1 MARKDSY
8 CDFNLNGGK
17 LLEAGF
23 EEVNVLPTTNL
34 FAGRQ
39 VTYNGQLYVYNG
51 NQWVNVNAP
60 YEANLQWGGRN
71 IANGFSPIDAS
82 LNNLLS
88 ANRFA
93 LYNSDDIVLEYS
105 TDGGANWLEYIN
117 NDKIYSTYTTYTPLL
132 NISKYTDR
140 QDVTTQC
147 RLRAVFKS
155 NSYIYTEL
163 NKFMIYVGTNGT
175 SGCWVT
181 LSVVNQDDTITTLIS
196 KQPIYGWT
204 YWNILNLDKNIRIGV
219 QQVLPCVKSI
229 VFTFGYDGTYTTTS
243 NGLTIYSIFAYGGPC
258 YNVSNNKYNI
268 QYNSTIYTIDKDMSA
283 TFPAAV
289 KSTEIVNFD
298 VNIKPTQTG
307 TVAKRSGWLWQYYAQ
322 SIAWLMNNHLPLSGG
337 TLSGDINAPQFI
349 VPNGTSAQFLK
360 ADGSLDSNAYALQTD
375 LNTVKNN
382 AWKLDEANAEVST
395 VVVTLQGNMSVFAA
409 MEKAGINYQTS
420 RNIYVDMSEA
430 DSTITDIF
438 AGYENLPVGIR
449 YHIFFGNTKHDCKIN
464 WNESKVESNKL
475 SGSFALTAEYPTA
488 KCEFMRVTDSWTYAD
503 WEALIDEVSHL
514 IDTGTASESDNSTLM
529 NYMDDNKVSY
539 TKTTKGALVNITAL
553 LAALAGNK

>member
-1 MARKDSY
+1 MASKDSY

-17 LLEAGF
+17 LLQAGF
-23 EEVNVLPTTNL
+23 EEVNVLPTINL

-51 NQWVNVNAP
+51 SQWVNVNAP

-71 IANGFSPIDAS
+71 ITKGFSPIDAS
-82 LNNLLS
+82 LNNFLS

-117 NDKIYSTYTTYTPLL
+117 NDKIYGTYTTYSPLL

-147 RLRAVFKS
+147 QLRAVFKS

-196 KQPIYGWT
+196 KQPIDGWSN
-204 YWNILNLDKNIRIGV
+204 WNILNLDKNIRIGV
-219 QQVLPCVKSI
+219 GRVLPCVKSI
-229 VFTFGYDGTYTTTS
+229 VFTFGYDGTYNTAI

-258 YNVSNNKYNI
+258 YNVSNDKYNI
-268 QYNSTIYTIDKDMSA
+268 QYNSTIYTIGKDMSA

-289 KSTEIVNFD
+289 KSTETVNFD

-307 TVAKRSGWLWQYYAQ
+307 TVAKMSGWLWQYYAQ

-337 TLSGDINAPQFI
+337 TLSGDINAPRFI
-349 VPNGTSAQFLK
+349 VPNGTASQFLK
-360 ADGSLDSNAYALQTD
+360 ADGSLDSNAYALHAD
-375 LNTVKNN
+375 LNSVKNN
-382 AWKLDEANAEVST
+382 AWQLDTANPECET
-395 VVVTLQGNMSVFAA
+395 VVITLQQGQGIFEA
-409 MEKAGINYQTS
+409 MEKAGIDYSKS
-420 RNIYVDMSEA
+420 RNIYVDLSAAGEW
-430 DSTITDIF
+430 SGENIF
-438 AGYENLPVGIR
+438 AGYEKASIGVR
-449 YHIFFGNTKHDCKIN
+449 YHIFFGNVKTAIKLYWASSI
-464 WNESKVESNKL
+464 ESNKL
-475 SGSFALTAEYPTA
+475 SGNPALTAEYPTA

-503 WEALIDEVSHL
+503 WEALIDEVSHV

-529 NYMDDNKVSY
+529 NYMDNNKVSY
-539 TKTTKGALVNITAL
+539 TKTPKGALVNITAL

>member
-1 MARKDSY
+1 MANKDSY
-8 CDFNLNGGK
+8 CDFDLNGGK

-34 FAGRQ
+34 FVGRQ
-39 VTYNGQLYVYNG
+39 VMYNGQLYVYNG
-51 NQWVNVNAP
+51 ERWINVNSP

-71 IANGFSPIDAS
+71 ITNGFSPIDAS

-147 RLRAVFKS
+147 QLRAVFKS

-196 KQPIYGWT
+196 KQPISGWT
-204 YWNILNLDKNIRIGV
+204 YWNILNLDKNIRIGI
-219 QQVLPCVKSI
+219 QQALPCVKSI

-268 QYNSTIYTIDKDMSA
+268 QYNGTIYTIDKDMSA

-289 KSTEIVNFD
+289 KSTETVNFD

-349 VPNGTSAQFLK
+349 VPNGTASQFLK
-360 ADGSLDSNAYALQTD
+360 ADGSLDSNSYALHTD
-375 LNTVKNN
+375 LNAVKNN
-382 AWKLDEANAEVST
+382 AWKLDRANEEVST

-409 MEKAGINYQTS
+409 MDKAGINYQTS

-430 DSTITDIF
+430 DFTITDIF
-438 AGYENLPVGIR
+438 AGFENLPVGIR

-464 WNESKVESNKL
+464 WNESKVESNL
-475 SGSFALTAEYPTA
+475 VPSLGITPAYPTA
-488 KCEFMRVTDSWTYAD
+488 KCEFMRVTEEWTYAD
-503 WEALIDEVSHL
+503 WEAKIENVSHT
-514 IDTGTASESDNSTLM
+514 IDTGTASESDNSTLI
-529 NYMDDNKVSY
+529 NFMDNNKIPY
-539 TKTTKGALVNITAL
+539 IKTANGGLADITAL
-553 LAALAGNK
+553 LAALANIK